1 MKKLA
6 FDRGHAGKCL
16 MRVAALLPR
25 AKFKCTQFILS
36 FPQCAQQHWF
46 SIGLAVIFLRAS
58 DLHLAAET
66 SISGAV
72 HRKLMFHAQ
81 FSGITGE
88 LYAVGQIRLFSAG
101 EIFLTATI
109 LASEKGRLCGPLN
122 PADRNGGCVP
132 SFLWAEERSGREVRW
147 LPKAGD
153 AASQRSYSSSRA
165 ARSAFPLPPAASGLP
180 SEKMLQ

>member
-1 MKKLA
+1 MCPRSGYMTDEGCCPLTA
-6 FDRGHAGKCL
+6 SNIQIHSVHFLFPSVRPP
-16 MRVAALLPR
+16 ALVFNRLPV
-25 AKFKCTQFILS
+25 K
-36 FPQCAQQHWF
+36 
-46 SIGLAVIFLRAS
+46 FLRAS
-58 DLHLAAET
+58 DPHSAAET

-88 LYAVGQIRLFSAG
+88 LYAVGQIRLMSAG

-132 SFLWAEERSGREVRW
+132 SFLSAEARCRREVWW

-153 AASQRSYSSSRA
+153 AASQRSYSSSRV
-165 ARSAFPLPPAASGLP
+165 ARSALPLPPAASGLP